1 MESDDALRRLTF
13 LMIQEDFFMFR
24 ISCFADEISP
34 KLEQQLQVMHE
45 LDIHYLE
52 LRTVWDKN
60 VLQLSLDEARRLKQI
75 FDENDVHVSSIGSPI
90 GKVDIDCNFEEY
102 LERFDHAITLAK
114 IFETPYI
121 RIFSFYHG
129 EHSLDECR
137 QKVLSRL
144 RIMLDIA
151 KRSGVVLLMENE
163 AGIYGQKSVRC
174 QDIYEQ
180 MHDMS
185 FLGVIDPSNYV
196 VAGEDPMDSLRRV
209 HRYVEYVHIKD
220 SIHGTG
226 EIVVAGK
233 GDGKIEEILD
243 FLRYH
248 EGMFVSLE
256 PHLREAGA
264 NRGFSGIELFRMD
277 HAALT
282 ALLQKLGISYQ

>member
-1 MESDDALRRLTF
+1 
-13 LMIQEDFFMFR
+13 MFR

-34 KLEQQLQVMHE
+34 DLEQQLQTMQE
-45 LDIHYLE
+45 LGIHYLE

-60 VLQLSLDEARRLKQI
+60 VLQLSLDEARKLKQI
-75 FDENDVHVSSIGSPI
+75 FDRKDIHVSSIGSPI
-90 GKVDIDCNFEEY
+90 GKADIDCDFEEY
-102 LERFDHAITLAK
+102 LVRFEHAIALAK

-121 RIFSFYHG
+121 RIFSFYLG
-129 EHSLDECR
+129 EHTLDECR
-137 QKVLSRL
+137 PKVLSRL

-151 KRSGVVLLMENE
+151 KRSGIVLLMENE

-174 QDIYEQ
+174 QDVYEQ

-185 FLGVIDPSNYV
+185 FLGVFDPSNYV

-226 EIVVAGK
+226 EIVVAGA
-233 GDGKIEEILD
+233 GDGKIEEVLD

-248 EGMFVSLE
+248 EGMFLSLE
-256 PHLREAGA
+256 PHLQEAGA
-264 NRGFSGIELFRMD
+264 NRGFSGIELFKMD
-277 HAALT
+277 YKALT
-282 ALLQKLGISYQ
+282 ALLQKLGIAYQ